1 MDIYLWKPEEYQRLY
16 NCSFY
21 KIEEIPL
28 EKRQHIFLGI
38 CFVLLFFLFEV
49 IKILNNDK
57 YSF

>member
-1 MDIYLWKPEEYQRLY
+1 MDIYLWKPEEYQQLY

-38 CFVLLFFLFEV
+38 CFILLFFLFEV
-49 IKILNNDK
+49 DLN
-57 YSF
+57 FV

>member
-16 NCSFY
+16 NCSLY

-38 CFVLLFFLFEV
+38 SFILLFLVFEV
-49 IKILNNDK
+49 N
-57 YSF
+57 